1 MTVRCPGCNA
11 ENMKFSITCEKCGFI
26 LNSRVIPGSLKPL
39 LPGEKLVEKYEVIAR
54 IKSGGMGSIYK
65 AKHLN
70 SGRICA
76 VKELL
81 NLSMDKPEQEEAI
94 KRFKRESKILSE
106 LKHPSMPSVHDYFS
120 VNRRYYLVMDFIDGT
135 DLSTMLEGRKGK
147 GLTEKDVVG
156 WAIQICDILA
166 YLHNLRPPVVYRD
179 IKPSNIM
186 IRKSDNK
193 AILIDFGIARTVQ
206 TEEEISLTKTAIGT
220 IAYMSPEQYRGK
232 PCPGSDIYSLG
243 ATMHHLLSGNQPI
256 PFAYFPLTKERPD
269 ISERVNAVIMTAV
282 QINEEDRF
290 RSAEEMKKALT
301 GMIEIKLPA
310 IEDIITEEEETPEAD
325 EADSNMRKEFIE
337 TLGESKTQSGK
348 ESLIIMARNEKKPLI
363 RKSVLENLGKFDGD
377 KEIEITLN
385 YVLLNDTSSTV
396 RASAARIMKGYNDR
410 RFSDSLIEALSD
422 IDEEVRIEAISG
434 LRKLKEKK
442 ALEPLYKIV
451 REEKGIVKEEALFT
465 LENLAPELIK
475 EWKEKEKKEK
485 NIIEN
490 KKYIHFIIFTG
501 LILITS
507 LFLFKYVNH
516 GYRSQQVNNYL
527 KKGFLHIEYFEME
540 QARENFEKAGKLSK
554 NLSLLSEEAM
564 ALYGTGL
571 SYYLEG
577 ENGQTREYLEK
588 ALKCDKQIGGPY
600 LYLGR
605 IYLYEKNYQKSI
617 TNLEKAKELMPHN
630 PDVYRALIEF
640 YNVTEEEE
648 KAQSL
653 TEEAKEKFQKFK
665 LVK

>member
-11 ENMKFSITCEKCGFI
+11 ENMKFTITCEKCGFI

-65 AKHLN
+65 AKHLR

-106 LKHPSMPSVHDYFS
+106 LKHPNMPSVHDYFS
-120 VNRRYYLVMDFIDGT
+120 VNKRYYLVMDFIDGT

-147 GLTEKDVVG
+147 GLPEKDVVE
-156 WAIQICDILA
+156 WAIQICDILS

-186 IRKSDNK
+186 IRRSDNK

-337 TLGESKTQSGK
+337 TLGESKTPS
-348 ESLIIMARNEKKPLI
+348 
-363 RKSVLENLGKFDGD
+363 
-377 KEIEITLN
+377 
-385 YVLLNDTSSTV
+385 
-396 RASAARIMKGYNDR
+396 
-410 RFSDSLIEALSD
+410 
-422 IDEEVRIEAISG
+422 
-434 LRKLKEKK
+434 
-442 ALEPLYKIV
+442 
-451 REEKGIVKEEALFT
+451 
-465 LENLAPELIK
+465 
-475 EWKEKEKKEK
+475 
-485 NIIEN
+485 
-490 KKYIHFIIFTG
+490 
-501 LILITS
+501 
-507 LFLFKYVNH
+507 
-516 GYRSQQVNNYL
+516 
-527 KKGFLHIEYFEME
+527 
-540 QARENFEKAGKLSK
+540 
-554 NLSLLSEEAM
+554 
-564 ALYGTGL
+564 
-571 SYYLEG
+571 
-577 ENGQTREYLEK
+577 
-588 ALKCDKQIGGPY
+588 
-600 LYLGR
+600 
-605 IYLYEKNYQKSI
+605 
-617 TNLEKAKELMPHN
+617 
-630 PDVYRALIEF
+630 
-640 YNVTEEEE
+640 
-648 KAQSL
+648 
-653 TEEAKEKFQKFK
+653 
-665 LVK
+665 